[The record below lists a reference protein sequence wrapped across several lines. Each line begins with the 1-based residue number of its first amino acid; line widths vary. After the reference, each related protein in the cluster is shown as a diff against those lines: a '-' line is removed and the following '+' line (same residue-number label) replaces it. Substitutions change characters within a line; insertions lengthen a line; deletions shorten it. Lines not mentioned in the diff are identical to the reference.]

1 MKSNDMKLRFPSNR
15 RVLPAYRLKYMDHCS
30 LATVYRS
37 PLLLTMVLLL
47 TSGVERSTHLKK
59 PSPVLATNNTYQTAT
74 ELIVQSE
81 LCSDQ
86 AQGDL
91 SYATNTNDMDY
102 RSYCLDFDKSFPY
115 ADVWYKAT
123 VPSSGNLTIQ
133 TSSAEG
139 SLVLTTVMVAYTL
152 DGGVLTEIAC
162 DGSNGYN
169 DFSSLELLSQ
179 TPNQDIYIMVVEN
192 GNQAGVRKDRVDS
205 FNICAYES
213 SPLEVS
219 TTPKPLLSY
228 YSNPVGNRL
237 SVESS
242 TNIQSLSVCDIT
254 GREVLSQTP
263 NKKQLIVDTY
273 SLAPAV
279 YLLRVQ
285 TQQGSQTVKLI
296 KR

>member
-1 MKSNDMKLRFPSNR
+1 MKLNDMKLRFPSNR

-139 SLVLTTVMVAYTL
+139 S
-152 DGGVLTEIAC
+152 
-162 DGSNGYN
+162 
-169 DFSSLELLSQ
+169 
-179 TPNQDIYIMVVEN
+179 
-192 GNQAGVRKDRVDS
+192 
-205 FNICAYES
+205 
-213 SPLEVS
+213 
-219 TTPKPLLSY
+219 
-228 YSNPVGNRL
+228 
-237 SVESS
+237 
-242 TNIQSLSVCDIT
+242 
-254 GREVLSQTP
+254 
-263 NKKQLIVDTY
+263 
-273 SLAPAV
+273 
-279 YLLRVQ
+279 
-285 TQQGSQTVKLI
+285 
-296 KR
+296 